1 MSAAALPHGFRRHPS
16 VQHRTPTAFALA
28 VLMHLVL
35 VGGISLMVRWKTQPA
50 APIVA
55 ELWSPTPPVDVAPP
69 PPPPPPPPEVKV
81 APPPPPPAPPPDIVT
96 KEVKK
101 APPPKEEP
109 KVDPEIEK
117 KKLEAEKKK
126 LLEAE
131 KKKAEAE
138 KQKLELEKKRAEE
151 KAAAEREALRKKDVD
166 RLLAQAG
173 TPGVQAPSA
182 GARGEADYIARLV
195 AQIRQHIAFNVPDG
209 TSPQV
214 MATFQIDQLPTGEV
228 VRVRLVRSSGMPGY
242 DAAVE
247 RAINRASP
255 LPRKPD
261 GTVSPTMTIDFRP
274 VETK

>member
-1 MSAAALPHGFRRHPS
+1 MSTATLPTFRRHPS

-28 VLMHLVL
+28 VLMHLAL
-35 VGGISLMVRWKTQPA
+35 VGGISFMVRWKTQPA

-55 ELWSPTPPVDVAPP
+55 ELWSATPPVAVAPP
-69 PPPPPPPPEVKV
+69 PPPPPPPPPAPEVVK
-81 APPPPPPAPPPDIVT
+81 PPPEPPAPPPDIVT

-101 APPPKEEP
+101 APPPKEPP

-126 LLEAE
+126 LEEKKLEAE
-131 KKKAEAE
+131 KKKI
-138 KQKLELEKKRAEE
+138 ELEKKRAEE
-151 KAAAEREALRKKDVD
+151 KAAAERETQHRDAIAQMQK
-166 RLLAQAG
+166 QAG
-173 TPGVQAPSA
+173 SPGVQAPTGSS
-182 GARGEADYIARLV
+182 RGEADYVARLV
-195 AQIRQHIAFNVPDG
+195 AQIRQHISFNVPDG

-214 MATFQIDQLPTGEV
+214 TATFTIDQLPTGEV
-228 VRVRLVRSSGMPGY
+228 VRVRLVRSSGLPGY

-261 GTVSPTMTIDFRP
+261 GTVSAVLTVDFRP